1 MEEKEDEEEEE
12 RESATARRRG
22 SGGFFVVEDLNLD
35 TALGATGCVSGAWLG
50 LREGLL

>member
-22 SGGFFVVEDLNLD
+22 SGGFFMVEDLSLE
-35 TALGATGCVSGAWLG
+35 TALGATGCGGAWLG